1 MRDADGRF
9 HLVDVLPALAAGAK
23 RIHAQ
28 VLGTD
33 VDLNAVVDFRNDED
47 GGERSVSPSRL
58 VKRGD
63 SNEAVNSRLARE
75 KPISIFA
82 GGLNRRRLDASFFSR
97 CLVPH
102 DGAPS
107 SALRPAPI
115 HTED

>member
-47 GGERSVSPSRL
+47 GGKRSVTPSRL

-63 SNEAVNSRLARE
+63 SNEAVDARFPGQ
-75 KPISIFA
+75 KAIGIFA
-82 GGLNRRRLDASFFSR
+82 GELNGRGLDARVVSRRLD
-97 CLVPH
+97 
-102 DGAPS
+102 G
-107 SALRPAPI
+107 
-115 HTED
+115 